1 MKVKAIISLNGKDV
15 ETTIDLPDNIINHG
29 GYGFKT
35 ENDIYYFVDGA
46 GDVYPLKYEK
56 DKVSIEA
63 MSEAANLYTNEM
75 LAKDD
80 ARADKLMRQLRQ
92 LAVNN
97 RKRIEPWDSHRYVIL
112 WDKYD
117 SCLKIMSTTTKI
129 YGAIYFDIKDVA
141 ETALKKFNDELIWYF
156 TEYLTYDR

>member
-1 MKVKAIISLNGKDV
+1 MKVKAIISINGKDI
-15 ETTIDLPDNIINHG
+15 ETTIDLPNNIINHT

-63 MSEAANLYTNEM
+63 MSNAANLYTNES

-92 LAVNN
+92 FAVNN
-97 RKRIEPWDSHRYVIL
+97 RKPSFHWRDLTIKYSIVWKNGGLTIIKWDGSDRF
-112 WDKYD
+112 
-117 SCLKIMSTTTKI
+117 
-129 YGAIYFDIKDVA
+129 GEIYFDTSEIA
-141 ETALKKFNDELIWYF
+141 AAAIEKFKDELTWYF
-156 TEYLTYDR
+156 MEYV

>member
-15 ETTIDLPDNIINHG
+15 ETTMDLPDNIINHT

-92 LAVNN
+92 FAVNN
-97 RKRIEPWDSHRYVIL
+97 RKPTSHWLDLAIKYSIVWKNGGLTTIKWDGTDRF
-112 WDKYD
+112 
-117 SCLKIMSTTTKI
+117 
-129 YGAIYFDIKDVA
+129 GEIYFDTSEIA
-141 ETALKKFNDELIWYF
+141 TAAIEKFNDELTWYF
-156 TEYLTYDR
+156 MEYV